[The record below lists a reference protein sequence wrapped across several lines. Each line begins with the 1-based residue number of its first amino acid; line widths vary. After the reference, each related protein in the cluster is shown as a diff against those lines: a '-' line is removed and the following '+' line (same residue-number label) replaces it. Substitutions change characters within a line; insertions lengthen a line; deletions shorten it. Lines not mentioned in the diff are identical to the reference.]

1 MISLVMLTLCT
12 YAACN
17 TYVVDTAHTLRDCQT
32 NLEVQAN
39 RMASVWNDHKGLT
52 EYLESFN
59 ISESNSGISSTSI
72 QEYSFVCVE
81 EN

>member
-1 MISLVMLTLCT
+1 MFITALSLCT

-17 TYVVDTAHTLRDCQT
+17 TYVVDTALTISDCQT
-32 NLEVQAN
+32 NLELQAD
-39 RMASVWNDHKGLT
+39 RMASVWNDHKSLT

-59 ISESNSGISSTSI
+59 ISESNTGISSTSI
-72 QEYSFVCVE
+72 QEYNFVCVE